1 MNKSIW
7 KDYLRNNNFKSLQEN
22 IETDVLVIGGGI
34 TGILIT
40 KKLHDN
46 KIKTLLV
53 EKGQIGS
60 GITSKTTAFLTVQHE
75 TLFQSFNQKKAQQY
89 LKLNNDALNE
99 YKELS
104 KIYDFDY
111 EETDSCLF
119 SKNYDIINN
128 EFKTLQELH
137 QNICI
142 TKNIPFEEN
151 CIGVSFKKQAT
162 INPIKLINAISK
174 DLSIYENSEIIK
186 LKRNYAILK
195 NNKLI
200 KFKKAIIATHYPII
214 NKHNLLFMKLT
225 QRKSYVVAIKKET
238 IKGTYCSIDEKGLY
252 YRMYK
257 DYLIIGG
264 NDRDTGINC
273 SHDFTKVIL
282 EKFNI
287 SKEDILYS
295 WNGQDCISLDGI
307 PYIGYNNL
315 WNKNHITVTGFNLWG
330 FTWAMASSNIILN
343 MITKN
348 KECKLTKLNRWFIN
362 KNLFKNLKTAIINL
376 INFNKP
382 KCTHLGCRLIYN
394 KKEKIYE
401 CPCHGSIYN
410 ELKKVIKGPAQ
421 KNIK

>member
-7 KDYLRNNNFKSLQEN
+7 QDYLKNNNLKTIQED

-46 KIKTLLV
+46 KIKTALV
-53 EKGQIGS
+53 EKEKIGS

-75 TLFQSFNQKKAQQY
+75 TLYQSLKREKAQQY

-151 CIGVSFKKQAT
+151 CIGVSLKNQAI

-174 DLSIYENSEIIK
+174 DLTIYENSEIIK
-186 LKRNYAILK
+186 LKKSYAILK
-195 NNKLI
+195 NNKTI
-200 KFKKAIIATHYPII
+200 RFKKVIIATHYPII

-225 QRKSYVVAIKKET
+225 QRKSYVVAIKKEI

-282 EKFNI
+282 EKFNL